1 MADIYDEQE
10 AVSQDEICLFSGFW
24 SLVSQFTNRLLCSP
38 QVQVQQTIH
47 RTRLVR

>member
-24 SLVSQFTNRLLCSP
+24 FLVSGFA
-38 QVQVQQTIH
+38 VY
-47 RTRLVR
+47 